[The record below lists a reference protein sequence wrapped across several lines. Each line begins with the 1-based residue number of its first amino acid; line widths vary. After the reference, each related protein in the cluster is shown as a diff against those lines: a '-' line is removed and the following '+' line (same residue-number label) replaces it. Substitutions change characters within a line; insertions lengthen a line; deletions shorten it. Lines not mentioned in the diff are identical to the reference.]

1 MLPEE
6 LISPREQPVEKEILA
21 WLGRLVAGEY
31 RAAFDP
37 AQPRDD
43 HGRWSGGGGDWNEG
57 PAGER
62 PYGWDRPSGD
72 AYVVPEITHK
82 VIRENGAWGASHA
95 NSQVITGASAERMGI
110 AGYHYGPTGGAE
122 RAADKFLAAI
132 AEDTAGSEE
141 VLHHSFENVR
151 GTEFAVG
158 DTLRL
163 PLTATSGDVGSYG
176 VRLDANDQRGE
187 PTVFEFEHGT
197 QMVAYSGTT
206 LRDAKDLGHATVHD
220 ALKESGKV
228 WDEAIVAGGFEVVGV
243 KKVYMGSQH
252 NKGVEGGMSQ
262 LYGRVVRLQQTETF
276 HPTEGWKKRG

>member
-21 WLGRLVAGEY
+21 WLGRLVAGAY

-62 PYGWDRPSGD
+62 PYGWDRPTGD
-72 AYVVPEITHK
+72 VYVVPEITHK
-82 VIRENGAWGASHA
+82 VIRAGGAWGASHGT
-95 NSQVITGASAERMGI
+95 SQAITGEAAAQMGI
-110 AGYHYGPTGGAE
+110 GGYRHEGNENAAKLADRFLTEIASDPT
-122 RAADKFLAAI
+122 
-132 AEDTAGSEE
+132 GSEE

-187 PTVFEFEHGT
+187 PTVFEFERGT

-206 LRDAKDLGHATVHD
+206 LHDARDLGHATVHD

-228 WDEAIVAGGFEVVGV
+228 WDEAIVAGGFKVTGV
-243 KKVYMGSQH
+243 KRVYMGSQH
-252 NKGVEGGMSQ
+252 NKGAEGGMSQ